1 MRERDEP
8 DVKRVDPK
16 RGTERE
22 GQPMERP
29 GQQPSWKPDM
39 PPKKHDDRETSEL

>member
-16 RGTERE
+16 PDRERE
-22 GQPMERP
+22 AQP
-29 GQQPSWKPDM
+29 GWKPPPPQ
-39 PPKKHDDRETSEL
+39 PPKKSDEVERDR

>member
-16 RGTERE
+16 PDRERE
-22 GQPMERP
+22 GRPIERSGQP
-29 GQQPSWKPDM
+29 GAKPDM
-39 PPKKHDDRETSEL
+39 PKKHDLPDRDEG

>member
-22 GQPMERP
+22 GQPSERSGQP
-29 GQQPSWKPDM
+29 GRKPDM
-39 PPKKHDDRETSEL
+39 PPKKQDEPDRDR